1 MSPRPRTKSDDQI
14 LSATARVMTRLGP
27 LKLTLAAVA
36 KESGLSAAA
45 LVKRFGSKRGLLL
58 AASRSA
64 VDGVDACFEA
74 IRAVQPSALE
84 ALVTAATEMAR
95 HTKSP
100 AEMANHLAFLQID
113 VSDPDFRK
121 PMLEISRGML
131 RGYKALLDDAVEA
144 GELRPCN
151 TESLARAIASVI
163 GGSLIS
169 WAVFQ
174 KGAAQDWV
182 RADLNTL
189 LNPYKRP
196 KRK

>member
-1 MSPRPRTKSDDQI
+1 M
-14 LSATARVMTRLGP
+14 V
-27 LKLTLAAVA
+27 
-36 KESGLSAAA
+36 
-45 LVKRFGSKRGLLL
+45 
-58 AASRSA
+58 
-64 VDGVDACFEA
+64 
-74 IRAVQPSALE
+74 
-84 ALVTAATEMAR
+84 AATEMAR

-100 AEMANHLAFLQID
+100 VEMANHLAFLQID

-121 PMLEISRGML
+121 PMLAISRGML

-151 TESLARAIASVI
+151 TESLARAIASLA

-174 KGAAQDWV
+174 KGGAQEWV
-182 RADLNTL
+182 RADLDTL
-189 LNPYKRP
+189 LNPYRS